1 MARYVDAD
9 ELIAKYGKK
18 LMCNEITSEEYYA
31 IKIPLDYAPTAD
43 VVPTAFHDK
52 CMQIEIEKRRNMAEV
67 VRCEECRYWE
77 NRFDVMVCNLTDGMK
92 GASDYCS
99 YGERRTE

>member
-1 MARYVDAD
+1 MSRYIDAD
-9 ELIAKYGKK
+9 ALVDFINPQGTLRSLLEMHYSKRDVID
-18 LMCNEITSEEYYA
+18 MIDSR
-31 IKIPLDYAPTAD
+31 PTAD
-43 VVPTAFHDK
+43 VV
-52 CMQIEIEKRRNMAEV
+52 EV

-99 YGERRTE
+99 YGERREDELHK